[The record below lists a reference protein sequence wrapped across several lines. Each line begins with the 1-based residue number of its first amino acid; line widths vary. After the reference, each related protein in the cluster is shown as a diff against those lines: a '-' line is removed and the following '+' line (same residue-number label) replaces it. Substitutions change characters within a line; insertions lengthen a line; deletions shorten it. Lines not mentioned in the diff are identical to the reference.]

1 MQRLARILSE
11 IDAISKWSG
20 YIVMYLVVVLAL
32 LMSIE
37 VVCRYVFNAPTLW
50 ATESCVLV
58 FAVYILLSGAYV
70 LLVRGHVTM
79 DAVYNRFS
87 LRGRAILDVVTSV
100 FFFLFVGVLLWEGI
114 PNAIKCVVL
123 GEHSQTPWGA
133 PFWPMKIAIPLGA
146 LLILQQGLAKLIRD
160 LHIAVTGRK
169 LV

>member
-1 MQRLARILSE
+1 MQRLAHILSG

-20 YIVMYLVVVLAL
+20 YIVMFLAVALAL

-37 VVCRYVFNAPTLW
+37 VVCRYVFNAPTVW
-50 ATESCVLV
+50 ATESCILV
-58 FAVYILLSGAYV
+58 FGVYILFSGAYV

-87 LRGRAILDVVTSV
+87 LRQRAVLDVVTSV
-100 FFFLFVGVLLWEGI
+100 FFFLFVGILLWKGI
-114 PNAIKCVVL
+114 PAAIKCIVL
-123 GEHSQTPWGA
+123 GEHSQSPWGA
-133 PFWPMKIAIPLGA
+133 PYWPMRIAIPLGA

-160 LHIAVTGRK
+160 FLIAVTGRK